1 MFSSQVFR
9 SLVIMRRDQSG
20 KSKFSPTGALRAS
33 VCATAWAIF
42 SPGAQ
47 AVECQADPTPAGSII
62 RVTDGRTIVLADG
75 RAVRLAAIEVPPMP
89 QGAAAAPASGAARAS
104 TDALARLVAG
114 NDIAISVLGTDRH
127 GRVLAR
133 AYLKASGTWRP
144 IEVELIGAGQAF
156 VSPYAAPQK
165 CTNELK
171 AAERRARAGRLGLW
185 ADPYYAATDADNTE
199 RLLAAQGRF
208 AVVEGKVA
216 SVRESSGTIYVNF
229 GRRWSED
236 FTVTIAKRN
245 ERLFAESGFA
255 LKSLAGRR
263 VRVRG
268 TIEARGGPWIEAV
281 AAGQIELA
289 DR

>member
-1 MFSSQVFR
+1 
-9 SLVIMRRDQSG
+9 
-20 KSKFSPTGALRAS
+20 
-33 VCATAWAIF
+33 
-42 SPGAQ
+42 
-47 AVECQADPTPAGSII
+47 
-62 RVTDGRTIVLADG
+62 
-75 RAVRLAAIEVPPMP
+75 LAAIEVPPVMP
-89 QGAAAAPASGAARAS
+89 PPGGAADPGSGAAQAS

-114 NDIAISVLGTDRH
+114 NDIALSVLGADRH

-133 AYLKASGTWRP
+133 AFVKGGGAWRP
-144 IEVELIGAGQAF
+144 VEVELIGAGQAF
-156 VSPYAAPQK
+156 LSPYAATQN
-165 CTNELK
+165 CANDLK
-171 AAERRARAGRLGLW
+171 AAERRARVGKLGLW
-185 ADPYYAATDADNTE
+185 ADPYYAAKDADSTD

-216 SVRESSGTIYVNF
+216 SVRESGATIYVNF

-236 FTVTIAKRN
+236 FAVTIAKRN

-281 AAGQIELA
+281 APGQIELA